1 MQVSFWKLTVVY
13 YRYNSNIMVY
23 LLSHDDG
30 EDNEEQVKEH
40 DRAGEE
46 NRVIQDFMT

>member
-1 MQVSFWKLTVVY
+1 
-13 YRYNSNIMVY
+13 MVY
-23 LLSHDDG
+23 LLIMYSQEDG

-46 NRVIQDFMT
+46 NRAIQDFMIYTISRNMQIKVL

>member
-1 MQVSFWKLTVVY
+1 
-13 YRYNSNIMVY
+13 MVY
-23 LLSHDDG
+23 LLSHEDG

-46 NRVIQDFMT
+46 NRNNIL

>member
-1 MQVSFWKLTVVY
+1 MKSSFILEVDCCSIG
-13 YRYNSNIMVY
+13 NSNIMVY
-23 LLSHDDG
+23 LLSHEDG

-46 NRVIQDFMT
+46 NM

>member
-1 MQVSFWKLTVVY
+1 MY